1 MEATE
6 KQGAI
11 ARDVGNCVLVTD
23 LETHR
28 TDWKMAVRIMLNVL
42 ILGCGRCSVFGD
54 DVEELPLLSHQY
66 TSDP

>member
-11 ARDVGNCVLVTD
+11 ARDVGSGVLVTD

-28 TDWKMAVRIMLNVL
+28 TDWKRAVRIMLNVL
-42 ILGCGRCSVFGD
+42 MLGCGRCSVFGD
-54 DVEELPLLSHQY
+54 DAEELRLLSHQY
-66 TSDP
+66 TSAP